1 MSARILKTFLVLPLF
16 LIGGVSVAWADMVS
30 DAAQRVRA
38 THAALESAG
47 TDFETEMA
55 AGRLSESEQADYR
68 RYLASLTERLRDHC
82 REYQLAGG
90 VPETVAGLC
99 DIKAPAAPRAAAI
112 AVESERTTGERI
124 GDAEAE
130 LRAAMGE
137 FDQTLLREQER
148 LRTKGASGGG
158 GGGGGA
164 GSSGSTGSAQHDAQS
179 KGKGEAN
186 GDADGKAA
194 RDGKGADAGTSEA
207 QTDPEVTE
215 TVRGLPKSEGDSGE
229 TGQQGRRSGQSP
241 KDGTGKGQGQG
252 RGKGKPDGAPPGTP
266 GGDDDDVIARQL
278 REAAENETDPALR
291 AKLWDEY
298 RRYKDEQN

>member
-1 MSARILKTFLVLPLF
+1 MKGANLAGDPPQSLRHLVLEAPVGHELHADADAQERPPLVVNDLF
-16 LIGGVSVAWADMVS
+16 
-30 DAAQRVRA
+30 
-38 THAALESAG
+38 
-47 TDFETEMA
+47 
-55 AGRLSESEQADYR
+55 
-68 RYLASLTERLRDHC
+68 ERLPH
-82 REYQLAGG
+82 A
-90 VPETVAGLC
+90 C
-99 DIKAPAAPRAAAI
+99 DGIEPAF
-112 AVESERTTGERI
+112 AV
-124 GDAEAE
+124 
-130 LRAAMGE
+130 
-137 FDQTLLREQER
+137 
-148 LRTKGASGGG
+148 
-158 GGGGGA
+158 
-164 GSSGSTGSAQHDAQS
+164 
-179 KGKGEAN
+179 
-186 GDADGKAA
+186 
-194 RDGKGADAGTSEA
+194 GKGADAGTSEA